1 MFILEVIFFW
11 VELFD
16 LSVVDIEEIE
26 VFGEE
31 LVEYWFF
38 LELVLFEE
46 VFNLL
51 FIVFFD
57 LIVG

>member
-38 LELVLFEE
+38 LELALFEE
-46 VFNLL
+46 VFNLS